1 MNILS
6 IQSHVSLG
14 HAGNASA
21 VFPLQRMGVNVWP
34 VYTVLFSHSGP
45 NRKGSTVSAKT
56 VEAVLEGI
64 DAQGVIGQ
72 CDGILSGYLGE
83 PETAEVLGDAVKRF
97 KQQNPELL
105 YCCDPVM
112 GDDGRVYVD
121 KALTSWF
128 LNSLIPM
135 ADIVTPNQFELEL
148 LTGYRVSTLDSV
160 IMAGR
165 ALTALGP
172 EIVLVTS
179 VMPDDSDNR
188 KVGMMVVTERDAWYV
203 QTPFFEKPGA
213 IGGSGDVAT
222 AVFLARY
229 LAVKDLKLA
238 LEYTA
243 GVMFGLFEH
252 ACQTGSNEL
261 QLIEAQDKLVNPP
274 LVFTAQCL

>member
-45 NRKGSTVSAKT
+45 NRKGASVSAKT

-64 DAQGVIGQ
+64 DAQGVLGQ

-148 LTGYRVSTLDSV
+148 LTGLRASTLDSV
-160 IMAGR
+160 KMAGQ

-172 EIVLVTS
+172 KIVLVTS

-188 KVGMMVVTERDAWYV
+188 KVGMMLVTERDAWYV

-252 ACQTGSNEL
+252 ACQTGRNEL